1 MSERSHQIHDRTIV
15 EDDMTRAAVT
25 TSEFCTPAD
34 RLAEI
39 ARRCQAGQPLPPDHS
54 YWLAEAIDSFL
65 GKATTSLEEA
75 LGLRYG
81 RGGVPWWRE
90 RALRERDTA
99 LRELADECY
108 ADLSICK
115 RSREIAT
122 LASRYGASAWRQDRD
137 GRDMPEAYAGTPRE
151 YLWRAFRS
159 GGTMPLSERQ
169 VRNIVGA

>member
-1 MSERSHQIHDRTIV
+1 
-15 EDDMTRAAVT
+15 MTGATVK
-25 TSEFCTPAD
+25 TSEFNTPAD
-34 RLAEI
+34 RLEEI
-39 ARRCQAGQPLPPDHS
+39 ARRCQAGQPLLPDHS

-65 GKATTSLEEA
+65 GKAANSLEEA

-90 RALRERDTA
+90 RALRARDTA

-108 ADLSICK
+108 ADMGICE

-122 LASRYGASAWRQDRD
+122 LASRYGASAWCHDSD
-137 GRDMPEAYAGTPRE
+137 GRDMPESYAGTPRE

-169 VRNIVGA
+169 VRNIVGT